1 MFRNWPI
8 IVVLNLVYVYFNR
21 FLIRISVP
29 IHTWEDLDPVPI
41 LKEHFRQ
48 YFDLADLEQSVNS
61 FHVCQNHMWH
71 DALRAISKPVF
82 DPFLP
87 VRVTFIGE
95 PAVDDGE
102 PCREFFSLAL
112 MKMSEDTTIF
122 QGPPECRSFVHNM
135 QGLQKRTF
143 FLVGLFVGLSLANG
157 GPGLACL
164 AKTIYN
170 YLYVMAYR
178 REQTFMRRR

>member
-1 MFRNWPI
+1 M
-8 IVVLNLVYVYFNR
+8 L
-21 FLIRISVP
+21 
-29 IHTWEDLDPVPI
+29 I

-61 FHVCQNHMWH
+61 LHVRRNYMWH
-71 DALRAISKPVF
+71 DALRAISKPAF

-95 PAVDDGE
+95 PAVDDGG
-102 PCREFFSLAL
+102 PRREFFSLAL

-164 AKTIYN
+164 AKTIYS
-170 YLYVMAYR
+170 YLCYGLQRSTDFHEEEIACDEVKGKLQQVASYS
-178 REQTFMRRR
+178 TISC

>member
-1 MFRNWPI
+1 M
-8 IVVLNLVYVYFNR
+8 L
-21 FLIRISVP
+21 
-29 IHTWEDLDPVPI
+29 I

-61 FHVCQNHMWH
+61 LHVRRNHMWH
-71 DALRAISKPVF
+71 DALRAISKPAF

-95 PAVDDGE
+95 PAVDDGG
-102 PCREFFSLAL
+102 PRREFFSLAL

-164 AKTIYN
+164 AKTIYS
-170 YLYVMAYR
+170 YLCYGLQRSTDFHEEEIACDEVKGQLQQVASYS
-178 REQTFMRRR
+178 TISC